1 MNSTKIYQVKRY
13 LFETQL
19 TQQWL
24 VDELNKRGVKIS
36 NSYLSK
42 ILSQK
47 RWCSTNDMILD
58 KGIEIL
64 AEYCSKNGT
73 KWRL

>member
-47 RWCSTNDMILD
+47 RWCSTNDMILNQSID
-58 KGIEIL
+58 IL